1 MRALVILVALSLR
14 ILSGLENEILVIGD
28 RYLKL

>member
-1 MRALVILVALSLR
+1 MRALVILVALSLQ